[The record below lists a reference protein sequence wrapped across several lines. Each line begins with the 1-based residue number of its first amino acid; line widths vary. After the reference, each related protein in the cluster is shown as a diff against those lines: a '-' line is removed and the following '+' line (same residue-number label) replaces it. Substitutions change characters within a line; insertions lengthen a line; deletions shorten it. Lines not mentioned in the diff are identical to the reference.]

1 MSVFRGDSWAR
12 EAQHRKRRVNDLIEV
27 GLNHG
32 GGSSSNYKKLSSG
45 KYACLVC
52 PHNPIL
58 DTPLSCSLYMHMK
71 GSRHCAAESKLK
83 EREHLAQSE
92 MNQKRALSHNSTA
105 TTNIGTSARV
115 CMSASRPLIGRTH
128 KIASE
133 ILCSDIPKQYTA
145 DETEDVKVGGNSTN
159 EILTYNN
166 CSCVE
171 MKLSAEEV
179 VQQQLD
185 IQERRER
192 ELKFT
197 EAGWKRDCHGGWFR
211 DENVEFDSDEE
222 DPNVTF
228 MISKKNHV
236 TL

>member
-1 MSVFRGDSWAR
+1 MSVFGGDSWPR
-12 EAQHRKRRVNDLIEV
+12 EAQQRKRRVNDLIED

-32 GGSSSNYKKLSSG
+32 GRSSSNYKKLSSG

-58 DTPLSCSLYMHMK
+58 DTPLMLSMHMK

-83 EREHLAQSE
+83 ERELLAQSE
-92 MNQKRALSHNSTA
+92 MNKKRTLSHNSTT
-105 TTNIGTSARV
+105 TTNIGTSAQV
-115 CMSASRPLIGRTH
+115 CMSASRPLIERTR

-133 ILCSDIPKQYTA
+133 ILCSDIPKRYTA
-145 DETEDVKVGGNSTN
+145 DETQDVKVGGDTTN
-159 EILTYNN
+159 ELLTSDNF
-166 CSCVE
+166 SRVE
-171 MKLSAEEV
+171 MKVSAEEV

-192 ELKFT
+192 ELTFT

-228 MISKKNHV
+228 MISQKNHV